1 MSIHMEKAVTFL
13 YIPCNKIIL
22 LSCISLK
29 KWKKVMGK
37 SKRTE
42 YITVCLTV
50 FAVMSTRRLQ
60 KLNHMFVISN
70 NTWHKAGILGT

>member
-1 MSIHMEKAVTFL
+1 
-13 YIPCNKIIL
+13 
-22 LSCISLK
+22 
-29 KWKKVMGK
+29 MGK

-50 FAVMSTRRLQ
+50 FAVMSTCRLQ